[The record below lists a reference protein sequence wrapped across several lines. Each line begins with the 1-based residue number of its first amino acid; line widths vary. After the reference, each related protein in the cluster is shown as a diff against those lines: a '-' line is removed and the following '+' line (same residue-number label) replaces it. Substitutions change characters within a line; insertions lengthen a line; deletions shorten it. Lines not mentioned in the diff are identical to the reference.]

1 MSGTIVGKPEEVS
14 EDGAQRAQQEKGSD
28 LGSTGFNNL
37 RPPRSERQK
46 DQTLPPIYQGQVPAG
61 TAQQAHP
68 DNTGMASR
76 SRSFTGRV
84 RQTWNEPPIIE
95 QGENAPRAEQPKVMR
110 TAMSGE
116 ALPAM
121 RKRGKSESGPSPQR
135 GLRTTMSGDAL
146 SGMVQRTKIEM
157 GPSPPR
163 DMRAAMSGGA
173 ISKAPQYAKSETDD
187 MNRVNSPEG
196 SGSVADDGMIMSAP
210 SLDRSRRAT
219 QAGNSATSM
228 PNVQPMQAVES
239 SHGQPP
245 PQQQPS
251 KPSPSTS
258 TSIAH
263 PPPPMKSPSKP
274 FEHIK
279 ENPVSR
285 RKLLPSF
292 LTQPLTGTSRLFGL
306 HRTVCNVIHAFTLI
320 QAPLFMAWTD
330 EFDKWPWV
338 IVYFIVDLYFL
349 MDCWLR
355 SRKVFKNRYGIAV
368 VDRREILRHW
378 FWTCNGWV
386 DLIASFPWDMV
397 VLLGNYRHVSVDF
410 AVGRSPDWQSDVM
423 FFKFKL
429 WGILRFLK
437 MLLRLPY
444 KNIFNASIAV
454 IPVPISRLLKTMLI
468 LMCMGHI
475 DACLFWFIDNTLQP
489 PNRWMDNIFDRTK
502 GSSELG
508 SHSTQ
513 FSSEYLMSYLSALA
527 TLVLKLRT
535 VGKNEEAIYVI
546 FEFVAGIL
554 VYGTVFGNIHSIV
567 EMLDHT
573 AALTAAEETHKFQMD
588 WLKRYM
594 REKGFSP
601 HLQKVIASHK
611 EIQWRRSQGMDEAHL
626 FDDIPK
632 SLQQEIKNFLYL
644 DMIKKV
650 PLFQDS
656 DNAFLNSVAFK
667 MKPLVVL
674 HGMYIFRKNDE
685 GEEMFFIK
693 NGKVEICG
701 DAGNVFATLSP
712 GSFFGEIALFE
723 DTKRTA
729 SARALGDVELCVLN
743 KEDFK
748 QIMTQHPTIAE
759 QIQATI
765 RKRRENEAKVKAEA
779 LAKEEEERVRKEIA
793 SNRMGLRRRN
803 GNASRL
809 GTLSRRA
816 MSGIGGSQWLGSRV
830 INEEEAGDASIS
842 MTHQMSRNTSAV
854 RGESVSFA
862 GIRSLSRSISAS
874 ISKLTGLNPASAT
887 SATNEN
893 GLIVPEAG
901 DGTMEQR
908 LVRVIDQDKDR
919 DESDNV

>member
-14 EDGAQRAQQEKGSD
+14 EDGTQKAQLEKGSEP
-28 LGSTGFNNL
+28 GIAGFNNL

-46 DQTLPPIYQGQVPAG
+46 DQTLPPIYQGQAAG
-61 TAQQAHP
+61 NAQQAYQ
-68 DNTGMASR
+68 DNTGLSSR

-95 QGENAPRAEQPKVMR
+95 HGENAPPAEKPKVMR
-110 TAMSGE
+110 TAMSGD

-135 GLRTTMSGDAL
+135 GLRTAMSGDAL
-146 SGMVQRTKIEM
+146 SGMVQRMKIEM
-157 GPSPPR
+157 GASSHGDAR
-163 DMRAAMSGGA
+163 TALSGDG
-173 ISKAPQYAKSETDD
+173 ISKTPQHAKSETDD
-187 MNRVNSPEG
+187 VNRATSPGG
-196 SGSVADDGMIMSAP
+196 SGSVTDDGMIMSAP
-210 SLDRSRRAT
+210 SLDRSRGAM
-219 QAGNSATSM
+219 QARTRIAASM
-228 PNVQPMQAVES
+228 PNVQAMQAVES
-239 SHGQPP
+239 SQGQQP

-251 KPSPSTS
+251 KPSPSPA
-258 TSIAH
+258 TSITH
-263 PPPPMKSPSKP
+263 PPPPMKSPSKT
-274 FEHIK
+274 FGAIR

-292 LTQPLTGTSRLFGL
+292 LTQPITGTSRLFDL
-306 HRTVCNVIHAFTLI
+306 HRIVCNVIHAFTLI

-368 VDRREILRHW
+368 VDRREIARHW

-386 DLIASFPWDMV
+386 DLVASLPWDMV
-397 VLLGNYRHVSVDF
+397 VLLGNYRQVSVNF
-410 AVGRSPDWQSDVM
+410 AVGRSPDWQHDVM
-423 FFKFKL
+423 FFKFKV

-437 MLLRLPY
+437 LLLRLPY

-454 IPVPISRLLKTMLI
+454 IPVPISRLIKTMLI

-489 PNRWMDNIFDRTK
+489 PNRWMDNIFNTSE
-502 GSSELG
+502 SSELG
-508 SHSTQ
+508 SHTTP

-674 HGMYIFRKNDE
+674 DGMYIFRKNDE

-779 LAKEEEERVRKEIA
+779 LAKEEEERVRKETA
-793 SNRMGLRRRN
+793 SNRAGLRRRN

-816 MSGIGGSQWLGSRV
+816 MSGIGGSQWLGSRI
-830 INEEEAGDASIS
+830 INEEEAGDAS
-842 MTHQMSRNTSAV
+842 MTHEMSRNTSAV
-854 RGESVSFA
+854 RGDGVSFA
-862 GIRSLSRSISAS
+862 GLRSLSRSISAS
-874 ISKLTGLNPASAT
+874 ISKLTGLNAASAT
-887 SATNEN
+887 SATNDN
-893 GLIVPEAG
+893 GLIVPEGG

-908 LVRVIDQDKDR
+908 LVRVIGQDR